1 MSPLWAQDTVEIKL
15 MEIVAWFDQMVSSA
29 SSICYIP
36 KVIQLG
42 GAAADLEEAGHSVK
56 QVPSFSRT
64 QAKA

>member
-1 MSPLWAQDTVEIKL
+1 MSPLWAQYIAEIKL
-15 MEIVAWFDQMVSSA
+15 MEIVTRFDQMASSA

-42 GAAADLEEAGHSVK
+42 GAAAKIEEAGHSVK

-64 QAKA
+64 QARA